1 MMPYNRKDKLVLSQ
15 CIADKLE
22 IDRGYAVMR
31 RFENWKLK
39 YKILFVALL
48 PILVVCIAV
57 MVINNT
63 VIKNTLLDKTKN
75 ELKATAEALSA
86 AYNQNSGEYFK
97 NDDGEIWKGTYNV
110 SLSQKLVTEMSE
122 KTGSSLTFFYGD
134 KRLVTSLKDKKGD
147 YILGSK
153 AGDYLKKNVLEGGK
167 DVFTSRV
174 SVEGTMYYGYYIP
187 VKQNNSDDII
197 GMIFAGM
204 PVREV
209 DKTINLVSGLLF
221 LILGIVLI
229 LTILVSVLAS
239 KEIASAIED
248 SVLVVQNMAS
258 GNLNVSINR
267 KNLGRKDEVGK
278 LSAGTKSL
286 RESLG
291 NMIGAIS
298 DNTLSLDVASQ
309 DMSNIAGQASDAMD
323 SISENLKSVLESA
336 KNQAEVTASVDDNVN
351 NINMMLKQTGDEADG
366 LSDAADDMLGTG
378 REVDNSLKNLYNS
391 NEEVLDAIERIRKQT
406 SETDISVD
414 KIKEAVNLI
423 ASIAEETNLLSLNAS
438 IEAARA
444 GESGKGFAVVAV
456 EISKLAEQSNAA
468 SADIEKMIMDLGK
481 NSERTVETMEM
492 VQDAINR
499 QSDDMNNTRKI
510 FEKVKDRINLVA
522 KGVANIR
529 EATERLE
536 GETTY
541 IAEDING
548 LNAAA
553 NKNMENVKETMEAGE
568 EVLKVVK
575 NVSSMSVNVNT
586 AANEMMQSVEKFRKK

>member
-1 MMPYNRKDKLVLSQ
+1 
-15 CIADKLE
+15 
-22 IDRGYAVMR
+22 MR
-31 RFENWKLK
+31 IFENWKLK

-86 AYNQNSGEYFK
+86 AYNQNSGEYFQ

-204 PVREV
+204 PAREV

-221 LILGIVLI
+221 LILGIVLV
-229 LTILVSVLAS
+229 LTIFVSVLAS

-468 SADIEKMIMDLGK
+468 SADIEKMIMDLGQ

-548 LNAAA
+548 LNTAA
-553 NKNMENVKETMEAGE
+553 NKNMKNVKETMEAGE

-575 NVSSMSVNVNT
+575 NVSSMSV
-586 AANEMMQSVEKFRKK
+586 KKMKKNLSQT

>member
-1 MMPYNRKDKLVLSQ
+1 MVLSQ

-31 RFENWKLK
+31 IFENWKLK

-63 VIKNTLLDKTKN
+63 VIKNTLLEKTKN

-86 AYNQNSGEYFK
+86 AYNQNSGEYFQ

-204 PVREV
+204 PAREV

-221 LILGIVLI
+221 LILGIVLV
-229 LTILVSVLAS
+229 LTIFVSVLAS

-258 GNLNVSINR
+258 GNLNVSINW

-468 SADIEKMIMDLGK
+468 SADIEKMIMDLGQ

>member
-1 MMPYNRKDKLVLSQ
+1 
-15 CIADKLE
+15 
-22 IDRGYAVMR
+22 MR

-336 KNQAEVTASVDDNVN
+336 KNQAEVTASVDDNVY
-351 NINMMLKQTGDEADG
+351 NINMMLKQTVDEADG

-586 AANEMMQSVEKFRKK
+586 AANEMMQSVEKFRKKQI

>member
-1 MMPYNRKDKLVLSQ
+1 MRK
-15 CIADKLE
+15 
-22 IDRGYAVMR
+22 
-31 RFENWKLK
+31 FENWKLK
-39 YKILFVALL
+39 YKILCVALL

-86 AYNQNSGEYFK
+86 AYNQNSGEYFQ
-97 NDDGEIWKGTYNV
+97 NNDGEIWKGTYNV

-221 LILGIVLI
+221 LILGIVLV

-351 NINMMLKQTGDEADG
+351 NINLMLKQTGDEADG

-468 SADIEKMIMDLGK
+468 SADIEKMIMDLGQ

-548 LNAAA
+548 LNTAA

>member
-1 MMPYNRKDKLVLSQ
+1 
-15 CIADKLE
+15 
-22 IDRGYAVMR
+22 MR
-31 RFENWKLK
+31 IFENWKLK

-86 AYNQNSGEYFK
+86 AYNQNSGEYFQ

>member
-1 MMPYNRKDKLVLSQ
+1 
-15 CIADKLE
+15 
-22 IDRGYAVMR
+22 MR
-31 RFENWKLK
+31 IFENWKLK

-63 VIKNTLLDKTKN
+63 VIKNTLLEKTKN

-86 AYNQNSGEYFK
+86 AYNQNSGEYFQ

-204 PVREV
+204 PAREV

-221 LILGIVLI
+221 LILGIVLV
-229 LTILVSVLAS
+229 LTIFVSVLAS

-309 DMSNIAGQASDAMD
+309 DMSNIAGKASDAMD

-468 SADIEKMIMDLGK
+468 SADIEKMIMDLGQ

>member
-1 MMPYNRKDKLVLSQ
+1 
-15 CIADKLE
+15 
-22 IDRGYAVMR
+22 MR
-31 RFENWKLK
+31 IFENWKLK

-86 AYNQNSGEYFK
+86 AYNQNSGEYFQ

-204 PVREV
+204 PAREV

-221 LILGIVLI
+221 LILGIVLV
-229 LTILVSVLAS
+229 LTIFVSVLAS

-468 SADIEKMIMDLGK
+468 SADIEKMIMDLGQ

-510 FEKVKDRINLVA
+510 FEKVKDLINLVA

-548 LNAAA
+548 LNTAA
-553 NKNMENVKETMEAGE
+553 NKNMKNVKETMEAGE

>member
-1 MMPYNRKDKLVLSQ
+1 
-15 CIADKLE
+15 
-22 IDRGYAVMR
+22 MR

-48 PILVVCIAV
+48 PILVACIAV

-468 SADIEKMIMDLGK
+468 SADIEKMIMDLGQ

-548 LNAAA
+548 LNTAA
-553 NKNMENVKETMEAGE
+553 NKNMKNVKETMEAGE

>member
-1 MMPYNRKDKLVLSQ
+1 
-15 CIADKLE
+15 
-22 IDRGYAVMR
+22 MR

-586 AANEMMQSVEKFRKK
+586 AANEMMQSVEKFRKKQL

>member
-1 MMPYNRKDKLVLSQ
+1 
-15 CIADKLE
+15 
-22 IDRGYAVMR
+22 MR

-204 PVREV
+204 PAREV

-221 LILGIVLI
+221 LILGIVLV
-229 LTILVSVLAS
+229 LTIFVSVLAS

-468 SADIEKMIMDLGK
+468 SADIEKMIMDLGQ

-541 IAEDING
+541 IAEDINR

>member
-1 MMPYNRKDKLVLSQ
+1 
-15 CIADKLE
+15 
-22 IDRGYAVMR
+22 MR
-31 RFENWKLK
+31 IFENWKLK

-86 AYNQNSGEYFK
+86 AYNQNSGEYFQ

-204 PVREV
+204 PAREV

-221 LILGIVLI
+221 LILGIVLV
-229 LTILVSVLAS
+229 LTIFVSVLAS

-468 SADIEKMIMDLGK
+468 SADIEKMIMDLGQ
-481 NSERTVETMEM
+481 NFERTVETMEM

>member
-1 MMPYNRKDKLVLSQ
+1 
-15 CIADKLE
+15 
-22 IDRGYAVMR
+22 MR
-31 RFENWKLK
+31 IFENWKLK

-86 AYNQNSGEYFK
+86 AYNQNSGEYFQ

-204 PVREV
+204 PAREV

-221 LILGIVLI
+221 LILGIVLV
-229 LTILVSVLAS
+229 LTIFVSVLAS

-248 SVLVVQNMAS
+248 SVIVVQNMAS

-351 NINMMLKQTGDEADG
+351 NINMMLKQTRDEADG

-468 SADIEKMIMDLGK
+468 SADIEKMIMDLGQ

-548 LNAAA
+548 LNTAA
-553 NKNMENVKETMEAGE
+553 NKNMKNVKETMEAGE

-586 AANEMMQSVEKFRKK
+586 ATNEMMQSVEKFRKK

>member
-1 MMPYNRKDKLVLSQ
+1 
-15 CIADKLE
+15 
-22 IDRGYAVMR
+22 MR

-351 NINMMLKQTGDEADG
+351 NINMMLKQTWDEADG

-529 EATERLE
+529 KATERLE

>member
-1 MMPYNRKDKLVLSQ
+1 MVLSQ
-15 CIADKLE
+15 CIADELE

-31 RFENWKLK
+31 IFENWKLK

-63 VIKNTLLDKTKN
+63 VIKNTLLEKTKN

-86 AYNQNSGEYFK
+86 AYNQNSGEYFQ

-204 PVREV
+204 PAREV

-221 LILGIVLI
+221 LILGIVLV
-229 LTILVSVLAS
+229 LTIFVSVLAS

>member
-1 MMPYNRKDKLVLSQ
+1 
-15 CIADKLE
+15 
-22 IDRGYAVMR
+22 MR
-31 RFENWKLK
+31 RFENFKLK

-174 SVEGTMYYGYYIP
+174 SVEGIMYYGYYIP

-221 LILGIVLI
+221 LILGIVLV
-229 LTILVSVLAS
+229 LTIFVSVLAS

-468 SADIEKMIMDLGK
+468 SADIEKMIMDLGQ

-529 EATERLE
+529 EATVRLE

>member
-1 MMPYNRKDKLVLSQ
+1 
-15 CIADKLE
+15 
-22 IDRGYAVMR
+22 MR
-31 RFENWKLK
+31 IFENWKLK

-86 AYNQNSGEYFK
+86 AYNQNSGEYFQ
-97 NDDGEIWKGTYNV
+97 NDDGEIWKGTYNI

-204 PVREV
+204 PAREV

-221 LILGIVLI
+221 LILGIVLV
-229 LTILVSVLAS
+229 LTIFVSVLAS

-468 SADIEKMIMDLGK
+468 SADIEKMIMDLGQ

>member
-1 MMPYNRKDKLVLSQ
+1 
-15 CIADKLE
+15 
-22 IDRGYAVMR
+22 MR

-258 GNLNVSINR
+258 GNLNVS
-267 KNLGRKDEVGK
+267 
-278 LSAGTKSL
+278 KSL

-423 ASIAEETNLLSLNAS
+423 ASIAEETNFLSLNAS

>member
-1 MMPYNRKDKLVLSQ
+1 
-15 CIADKLE
+15 
-22 IDRGYAVMR
+22 MR

-586 AANEMMQSVEKFRKK
+586 AANEMMQSVEKFRKKANIR

>member
-1 MMPYNRKDKLVLSQ
+1 
-15 CIADKLE
+15 
-22 IDRGYAVMR
+22 MR

-134 KRLVTSLKDKKGD
+134 KRLVTSIKDKKGD

-298 DNTLSLDVASQ
+298 DNTLSLDIASQ

>member
-1 MMPYNRKDKLVLSQ
+1 
-15 CIADKLE
+15 
-22 IDRGYAVMR
+22 MR
-31 RFENWKLK
+31 IFENWKLK

-86 AYNQNSGEYFK
+86 AYNQNSGEYFQ

-204 PVREV
+204 PAREV

-221 LILGIVLI
+221 LILGIVLV
-229 LTILVSVLAS
+229 LTIFVSVLAS

-468 SADIEKMIMDLGK
+468 SADIEKMIMDLGQ

-548 LNAAA
+548 LNTAA
-553 NKNMENVKETMEAGE
+553 NKNMKNVKETMEAGE

-575 NVSSMSVNVNT
+575 NVSSMSV
-586 AANEMMQSVEKFRKK
+586 EKFRKK

>member
-1 MMPYNRKDKLVLSQ
+1 
-15 CIADKLE
+15 
-22 IDRGYAVMR
+22 MR

-456 EISKLAEQSNAA
+456 EISKLAEQINAA

-586 AANEMMQSVEKFRKK
+586 AANEMMQSVEKFRKKQI

>member
-1 MMPYNRKDKLVLSQ
+1 MY
-15 CIADKLE
+15 I
-22 IDRGYAVMR
+22 
-31 RFENWKLK
+31 
-39 YKILFVALL
+39 
-48 PILVVCIAV
+48 CIAV

-86 AYNQNSGEYFK
+86 AYNQNSGEYFQ

-204 PVREV
+204 PAREV

-221 LILGIVLI
+221 LILGIVLV
-229 LTILVSVLAS
+229 LTIFVSVLAS

-468 SADIEKMIMDLGK
+468 SADIEKMIMDLGQ

>member
-1 MMPYNRKDKLVLSQ
+1 
-15 CIADKLE
+15 
-22 IDRGYAVMR
+22 MR
-31 RFENWKLK
+31 IFENWKLK

-204 PVREV
+204 PAREV

-221 LILGIVLI
+221 LILGIVLV
-229 LTILVSVLAS
+229 LTIFVSVLAS

-391 NEEVLDAIERIRKQT
+391 NEEVLDAIERIRRQT

-468 SADIEKMIMDLGK
+468 SADIEKMIMDLGQ

>member
-1 MMPYNRKDKLVLSQ
+1 
-15 CIADKLE
+15 
-22 IDRGYAVMR
+22 MR
-31 RFENWKLK
+31 IFENWKLK

-86 AYNQNSGEYFK
+86 AYNQNSGEYFQ

-204 PVREV
+204 PAREV

-221 LILGIVLI
+221 LILGIVLV
-229 LTILVSVLAS
+229 LTIFVSVLAS

-468 SADIEKMIMDLGK
+468 SADIEKMIMDLGQ

-548 LNAAA
+548 LNTAA
-553 NKNMENVKETMEAGE
+553 NKNMKNVKEAMEAGE

>member
-1 MMPYNRKDKLVLSQ
+1 
-15 CIADKLE
+15 
-22 IDRGYAVMR
+22 MR
-31 RFENWKLK
+31 IFENWKLK

-86 AYNQNSGEYFK
+86 AYNQNSGEYFQ
-97 NDDGEIWKGTYNV
+97 NDDGEIRKGTYNV

-204 PVREV
+204 PAREV

-221 LILGIVLI
+221 LILGIVLV
-229 LTILVSVLAS
+229 LTIFVSVLAS

-468 SADIEKMIMDLGK
+468 SADIEKMIMDLGQ

>member
-1 MMPYNRKDKLVLSQ
+1 
-15 CIADKLE
+15 
-22 IDRGYAVMR
+22 MR
-31 RFENWKLK
+31 IFENWKLK

-86 AYNQNSGEYFK
+86 AYNQNSGEYFQ

-204 PVREV
+204 PAREV

-221 LILGIVLI
+221 LILGIVLV
-229 LTILVSVLAS
+229 LTIFVSVLAS

-323 SISENLKSVLESA
+323 SISENLKSVLESV

-468 SADIEKMIMDLGK
+468 SADIEKMIMDLGQ